1 MPLCYYLFK
10 KKTENNKK
18 KGGTVNQVNKGI
30 KQYNKKGTEELYTQ
44 GDVVECRNSSY

>member
-1 MPLCYYLFK
+1 MLLFILK
-10 KKTENNKK
+10 KKQKIIK

-44 GDVVECRNSSY
+44 GDVVECRNSSSY